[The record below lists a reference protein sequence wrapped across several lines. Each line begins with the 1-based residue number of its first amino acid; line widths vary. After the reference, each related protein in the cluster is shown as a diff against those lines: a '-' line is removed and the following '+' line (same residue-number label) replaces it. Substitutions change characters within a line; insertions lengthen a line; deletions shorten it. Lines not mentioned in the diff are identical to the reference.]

1 LKLRPREVAE
11 VARVQAKKNLIKN
24 SEIRNF

>member
-11 VARVQAKKNLIKN
+11 VARVQAKKNSIKN
-24 SEIRNF
+24 SEIRFF